1 MRHSSYQGPLYS
13 VYLRALHTRI
23 RIRNFPHLNKIGFL
37 ISYKK
42 ISCQKKKKTHFIHKW
57 IRICQN
63 EKGGFWI
70 MIPNL
75 WVQICIKFYG
85 SGSVSNSTNP
95 DPYQILRV
103 RIRITCYVL
112 GSVSNS
118 TGKDPYHMLC
128 VRIRIKFYRS
138 GSVSHAMGQD
148 PYQILRFRI
157 RITCYGSGSV
167 SNSTGQDPYHML
179 WVGIRIKFYG
189 SGSVSHATGRALY

>member
-57 IRICQN
+57 IRIRQN

-75 WVQICIKFYG
+75 WVQICIKFYR

-103 RIRITCYVL
+103 RICITCYVS

-138 GSVSHAMGQD
+138 GSVSHAMGRD
-148 PYQILRFRI
+148 PYKILWVRIRFKFYGSGSISHAMGRDPFQILQVRI
-157 RITCYGSGSV
+157 CITCYGSGSV
-167 SNSTGQDPYHML
+167 SNSTG
-179 WVGIRIKFYG
+179 
-189 SGSVSHATGRALY
+189 